1 MVRAWLCLGSIILGP
16 YYSSFCCVV
25 MQVSREVRVCVC
37 VFVTL
42 GWGGPTVVG
51 GPVPYCGAYLYA
63 CTSITDYT

>member
-1 MVRAWLCLGSIILGP
+1 M
-16 YYSSFCCVV
+16 
-25 MQVSREVRVCVC
+25 CVC